1 MSTRTWSM
9 ARRAVRLLVALLLV
23 QALWTLGAGS
33 ARAEGDGGSGGQG
46 EGTDATVPTMLI
58 LDASGSMAAKD
69 GDSSGATRMSVAKSA
84 ADSLVDELPD
94 GAELGLEV
102 YGAHT
107 GNTAADKAKGC
118 KDVDVIAGVGTDNQK
133 DLHAGIDGVDASGYT
148 PIGKALRTAA
158 KKLPSKGE
166 RSIVLVSDGID
177 SCAPPD
183 PCAVAKDLKKQGV
196 DLAVHAIG
204 FKVDADARKSLQCV
218 ADATGGTY
226 TDVSD
231 GDQLSTQ
238 LTARTTRALQG
249 YQVEGDAVS
258 GGKSTDEA
266 PGIDAGAYLDTF
278 AHGSTEDLGD
288 DGLTKYYKIPVSPGE
303 RVHASAAIVP
313 PPGDRGWATDDDD
326 SHVMF
331 LDAHLVTADG
341 EECDD
346 ATTDNIGNITDS
358 ETPVRASADSQ
369 PAGGSGCEGADGAL
383 YLAVERSGAK
393 LADQPLPVEI
403 RVGVQGKS
411 SDSLP
416 KAEEASD
423 APSVKEQSR
432 VKGTVELGRSA
443 AQAPDLTPGTYR
455 VKMVP
460 GDVGLVK
467 VHAEEGQRLSWH
479 LSTEHAVDKV
489 DDDSSTPDVETAS
502 MVMLN
507 PLLQP
512 VPAAGSGDVTEMVV
526 SEDDQYAKSD
536 SMSAPVHLSVL
547 DDDYFTGSEP
557 WLGGD
562 QYLQLGL
569 GSGGGSA
576 DDQKSSEPSTFLLTV
591 QVDGTAQTTPDL
603 VRTEAEHEDGAA
615 VTDQDVSAAGSTGD
629 DSTSGTGSASD
640 DGSAD
645 GSGGSPSD
653 GGGASDAE
661 DSPRASAE
669 HSSPARTAL
678 VVGAVGAGVV
688 ALAAIA
694 VGVVLLRRRRG

>member
-9 ARRAVRLLVALLLV
+9 ANRALRLLAALLLV
-23 QALWTLGAGS
+23 QGLWVLGATG
-33 ARAEGDGGSGGQG
+33 AGAEGDGGSGGKG
-46 EGTDATVPTMLI
+46 DDADATVPTMLI

-69 GDSSGATRMSVAKSA
+69 GDSSGATRMSVAKKA
-84 ADSLVDELPD
+84 ADSLVDDLPD
-94 GAELGLEV
+94 GSELGLEV

-107 GNTAADKAKGC
+107 GNTAADKEKGC
-118 KDVDVIAGVGTDNQK
+118 KDVEVVADVGTDNQK
-133 DLHAGIDGVDASGYT
+133 ALHTGIDGVDASGYT
-148 PIGKALRTAA
+148 PIGTALKTAA
-158 KKLPSKGE
+158 KKLPSTGQ

-183 PCAVAKDLKKQGV
+183 PCAVAKDLTKQGV

-204 FKVDADARKSLQCV
+204 FKVDDDARKSLQCV

-249 YQVEGDAVS
+249 YQVEGAAVS
-258 GGKSTDEA
+258 GGTSTGEA
-266 PGIDAGAYLDTF
+266 PAIDAGAYLDTF
-278 AHGSTEDLGD
+278 AHGSKEDLGD
-288 DGLTKYYKIPVSPGE
+288 DGLTKYYRIPVSKGE

-313 PPGDRGWATDDDD
+313 PPGDRGWETDDDE

-331 LDAHLVTADG
+331 IDAHLVTADG
-341 EECDD
+341 EDCD
-346 ATTDNIGNITDS
+346 AASADNVGNLTDS
-358 ETPVRASADSQ
+358 ESPVRASVDSHA
-369 PAGGSGCEGADGAL
+369 AGGDGCDGADGAV

-403 RVGVQGKS
+403 RVGVQKA
-411 SDSLP
+411 SDASLP
-416 KAEEASD
+416 KAEKPSD
-423 APSVKEQSR
+423 APSVKER
-432 VKGTVELGRSA
+432 TPAKGTVGLGRSA
-443 AQAPDLTPGTYR
+443 AQAPALAPGTYR

-467 VHAEEGQRLSWH
+467 VRAEEGQRLSWH

-489 DDDSSTPDVETAS
+489 GGDGATPDVETAS

-512 VPAAGSGDVTEMVV
+512 VPAAGVGDVDEMVV
-526 SEDDQYAKSD
+526 SEDPQYAETG

-547 DDDYFTGSEP
+547 DGDFFTGDEP
-557 WLGGD
+557 WMGGD

-576 DDQKSSEPSTFLLTV
+576 DDQKASEPSTFLLTV
-591 QVDGTAQTTPDL
+591 QVDGRAQKTPEL
-603 VRTEAEHEDGAA
+603 VRTDAPHKDGAA
-615 VTDQDVSAAGSTGD
+615 VTDQDVSAAGSAGD
-629 DSTSGTGSASD
+629 KGEGSASD
-640 DGSAD
+640 GGSASSGQD
-645 GSGGSPSD
+645 GTSSD
-653 GGGASDAE
+653 GDGASGAA
-661 DSPRASAE
+661 DSPRASE
-669 HSSPARTAL
+669 PHDGGARTAL
-678 VVGAVGAGVV
+678 VIGAVGAGIV
-688 ALAAIA
+688 ALVAIA